1 MNETALMCGNLMEG
15 LLPAMGRLPSI
26 VHDTSPVSETLSEEN
41 K

>member
-26 VHDTSPVSETLSEEN
+26 VRGASPISGTLSEEN